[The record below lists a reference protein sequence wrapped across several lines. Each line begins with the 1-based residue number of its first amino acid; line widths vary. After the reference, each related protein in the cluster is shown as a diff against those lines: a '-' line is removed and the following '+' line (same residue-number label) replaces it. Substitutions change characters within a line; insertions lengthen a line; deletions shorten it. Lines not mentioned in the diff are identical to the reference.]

1 MIKNNKIK
9 TLIKTFTLLIL
20 TNVKT
25 LLKIFT
31 FIILVILVF
40 IIGLVLF
47 PPLFMTSPTISI
59 NMILTSKAIASFNMA
74 TIKRII

>member
-1 MIKNNKIK
+1 MIKNSKYKVTLHDK
-9 TLIKTFTLLIL
+9 TGYYKGQKYIVAILLFT
-20 TNVKT
+20 
-25 LLKIFT
+25 
-31 FIILVILVF
+31 ILVILNTYNRASF
-40 IIGLVLF
+40 F

>member
-9 TLIKTFTLLIL
+9 TLIRIFIKTP
-20 TNVKT
+20 
-25 LLKIFT
+25 LKIFT
-31 FIILVILVF
+31 FIILIILVF
-40 IIGLVLF
+40 IIGLVIF

-74 TIKRII
+74 RIKRIIYNE

>member
-9 TLIKTFTLLIL
+9 TLIRIFIKTP
-20 TNVKT
+20 
-25 LLKIFT
+25 LKIFT
-31 FIILVILVF
+31 FIILIILVF

-59 NMILTSKAIASFNMA
+59 NMVLTSKAIASFNMA

>member
-1 MIKNNKIK
+1 MIKNSKTK
-9 TLIKTFTLLIL
+9 TLIKIFTLLII
-20 TNVKT
+20 TNGKT
-25 LLKIFT
+25 LLKTFT
-31 FIILVILVF
+31 FTILVILIF

-47 PPLFMTSPTISI
+47 PPLFITNPTISI

>member
-1 MIKNNKIK
+1 MIKNSKYKVPLHDK
-9 TLIKTFTLLIL
+9 TGYYKGQKYIVAMLLFT
-20 TNVKT
+20 
-25 LLKIFT
+25 
-31 FIILVILVF
+31 ILVILNPYNRASF
-40 IIGLVLF
+40 F

>member
-9 TLIKTFTLLIL
+9 TLIRIFIKTP
-20 TNVKT
+20 
-25 LLKIFT
+25 LKIFT
-31 FIILVILVF
+31 FIILVILIF

-47 PPLFMTSPTISI
+47 SPLVITNPTISI
-59 NMILTSKAIASFNMA
+59 NMILTSKAIASFNMV

>member
-1 MIKNNKIK
+1 MIKNNKYKVPLHDK
-9 TLIKTFTLLIL
+9 TGYYKGQKYIVAILLFT
-20 TNVKT
+20 
-25 LLKIFT
+25 
-31 FIILVILVF
+31 ILVILNTYNRASF
-40 IIGLVLF
+40 F

>member
-9 TLIKTFTLLIL
+9 TLIRIFIKTP
-20 TNVKT
+20 
-25 LLKIFT
+25 LKIFT
-31 FIILVILVF
+31 FIILIILVF

>member
-9 TLIKTFTLLIL
+9 TLIRIFIKTP
-20 TNVKT
+20 
-25 LLKIFT
+25 LKIFT
-31 FIILVILVF
+31 FIILIILVF
-40 IIGLVLF
+40 IIGLVFF

-59 NMILTSKAIASFNMA
+59 NMVLTSKAIASFNMA

>member
-1 MIKNNKIK
+1 MIKNSKYNVPLHDK
-9 TLIKTFTLLIL
+9 TGYYKGQKYIVAILLFT
-20 TNVKT
+20 
-25 LLKIFT
+25 
-31 FIILVILVF
+31 ILVILNTYNRASF
-40 IIGLVLF
+40 F

>member
-9 TLIKTFTLLIL
+9 TLIRIFIKTP
-20 TNVKT
+20 
-25 LLKIFT
+25 LKIFT
-31 FIILVILVF
+31 FIILIILVF

-47 PPLFMTSPTISI
+47 SPLIISSPTISI

-74 TIKRII
+74 IIKRII

>member
-9 TLIKTFTLLIL
+9 TLIRIFIKTPI
-20 TNVKT
+20 
-25 LLKIFT
+25 KIFT
-31 FIILVILVF
+31 FIILIILVF

-47 PPLFMTSPTISI
+47 PPLFMTSPTISV

-74 TIKRII
+74 IIKRII

>member
-9 TLIKTFTLLIL
+9 TLIRIFIKTP
-20 TNVKT
+20 
-25 LLKIFT
+25 LKIFT
-31 FIILVILVF
+31 FIILVILIF

-47 PPLFMTSPTISI
+47 SPLIISSPTISI
-59 NMILTSKAIASFNMA
+59 NMILTSKAIASFNMV

>member
-9 TLIKTFTLLIL
+9 TLIRIFIKTP
-20 TNVKT
+20 
-25 LLKIFT
+25 LKIFT
-31 FIILVILVF
+31 FIILVILIF

-47 PPLFMTSPTISI
+47 SPLIISSPTISI
-59 NMILTSKAIASFNMA
+59 NMILTSEAIASFNMV

>member
-9 TLIKTFTLLIL
+9 TLIRIFIKTP
-20 TNVKT
+20 
-25 LLKIFT
+25 LKIFT
-31 FIILVILVF
+31 FIILVILIF
-40 IIGLVLF
+40 IIGLVFF

-59 NMILTSKAIASFNMA
+59 NMILTSKAIASFNMV